1 MKDNKNQLLEG
12 QIAIVTGASSGIGK
26 GIALSMGKAGA
37 KVCVNYYSNK
47 TSGEEVAHSIIEDGG
62 EAIVV
67 GCDVRKEDD
76 VIRMFKTAIDT
87 WGTVDISVNNSGIQ
101 IDKEFHKTTIKEW
114 YSVIDTHLTG
124 NYLCTREAIKEFL
137 RRGMRDV
144 SCSLGKVIC
153 MSSVHDVIPW
163 SYRVNYAA
171 AKGGI
176 LLMMK
181 SVAQEYAPKNIRV
194 NAISPGAIRT
204 PLNKKSWETPEAE
217 QELLKLIPNR
227 RVGDPKDVGKL
238 AVWLASDEAD
248 YITGTTI
255 YIDGGMTTYPSMLLF
270 SGFGNDN

>member
-1 MKDNKNQLLEG
+1 MKDEKKRLLEG

-26 GIALSMGKAGA
+26 GIALAMGRAGA
-37 KVCVNYYSNK
+37 KVCVNYFSNK
-47 TSGEEVAHSIIEDGG
+47 LSGEEVAHSIIKDGG
-62 EAIVV
+62 EAVAV
-67 GCDVRKEDD
+67 GCDVRKEEE
-76 VIRMFKTAIDT
+76 VVRLFKTVIDA

-101 IDKEFHKTTIKEW
+101 IDKEFHKTTLDEW
-114 YSVIDTHLTG
+114 YAVIDTHLTG

-137 RRGMRDV
+137 RRGLRDV

-181 SVAQEYAPKNIRV
+181 SVAQEYGPKNIRV

-217 QELLKLIPNR
+217 RELLKLIPNK

-238 AVWLASDEAD
+238 AVWLSSDEAD

-270 SGFGNDN
+270 SGFGDEN